1 MSPTDSSATRT
12 LFLLKYGGKI
22 QVDFPEYYGALFLAI
37 TTMTISTLS
46 LPPILICTICVYVG
60 LYHFFV
66 FIKRTQQKENL
77 FFSICCLCVAL
88 YAYFCFRLYIVH
100 DYESGIYW
108 QRWQLA
114 SMYFFSTSFIW
125 FIGNFVKVQSFKP
138 IVLITTISSVFF
150 FIGLFVRNEL
160 TLAYSRPA
168 IKTIHLGAQVVTYF
182 EAALGPIY
190 QFQFAFYS
198 LCMVYFAHICLK
210 YRKNYKAKYAKFFFI
225 SIVVFFLGVF
235 NDISVCVGFYQF
247 VYLAEYTYLFII
259 LTMAFILSG
268 QFADLNVEIEAMNIS
283 LEQKIKE
290 RTKELVDKA
299 HKAGMADIAAETLHN
314 VGNLLNSVNASIEA
328 MKTTMKDSALQGLF
342 NAIKMLGDNMD
353 RLDEFITVDPR
364 GKKLLHYFLKLD
376 GPIKSNCTNLDMNIR
391 RLGEKV
397 NSICDVIAAQQS
409 YAGIG
414 GFSENV
420 KLSDLVDGALTMEA
434 GSIERHKICIGKDFS
449 EVPNVTI
456 QKTKLIH
463 ILVNLFKNAKSAL
476 LENLPGNKK
485 IDISIKQDAEAIFMR
500 IMDNGCGIPRENLA
514 KIFSHGFTTKKD
526 GHGFGLH
533 SCANYMKEMGGEM
546 WAESEGE
553 GKGATFVLKFNLN
566 APKKAGS

>member
-1 MSPTDSSATRT
+1 
-12 LFLLKYGGKI
+12 
-22 QVDFPEYYGALFLAI
+22 
-37 TTMTISTLS
+37 
-46 LPPILICTICVYVG
+46 
-60 LYHFFV
+60 
-66 FIKRTQQKENL
+66 
-77 FFSICCLCVAL
+77 
-88 YAYFCFRLYIVH
+88 
-100 DYESGIYW
+100 
-108 QRWQLA
+108 
-114 SMYFFSTSFIW
+114 MYFFSTSFIW
-125 FIGNFVKVQSFKP
+125 FIGYFVKVQSFKP
-138 IVLITTISSVFF
+138 IMAITTISSVFF
-150 FIGLFVRNEL
+150 CIGLLVRNEL
-160 TLAYSRPA
+160 TLAYSHPA
-168 IKTIHLGAQVVTYF
+168 IKTIHLGAQAVTYF

-198 LCMVYFAHICLK
+198 LCMVYFAYICLK

-225 SIVVFFLGVF
+225 SVIVFFLGVF
-235 NDISVCVGFYQF
+235 NDISVCIGFYQF

-268 QFADLNVEIEAMNIS
+268 QFADLYVEVEAMNIS

-328 MKTTMKDSALQGLF
+328 MKTAMKDSALQGLF
-342 NAIKMLGDNMD
+342 NAIKLLGDNMG

-376 GPIKSNCTNLDMNIR
+376 EPIKSNCMNMDLNIR

-397 NSICDVIAAQQS
+397 NSISDVIAAQQS

-420 KLSDLVDGALTMEA
+420 KLSDLVDGALTMES
-434 GSIERHKICIGKDFS
+434 GSIERHGISISKDFS

-456 QKTKLIH
+456 QKTKLVH

-476 LENLPGNKK
+476 LENSPGNKK
-485 IDISIKQDAEAIFMR
+485 LDISIKQDGEAIFIR
-500 IMDNGCGIPRENLA
+500 ITDNGCGIPHENLA
-514 KIFSHGFTTKKD
+514 KIFSYGFTTKKD

-546 WAESEGE
+546 WAESEGDR
-553 GKGATFVLKFNLN
+553 KGAKFVLKFNLG
-566 APKKAGS
+566 APRPVGT